1 MWRPVCGDLRWRAG
15 RWAHR
20 RICTLNLSVE
30 KVPLCGD
37 LPMAKAFASQGKFF
51 RYGELK
57 LDFLS
62 VGDAAA
68 TESQAQDRPSKL
80 ESNKAVPSLLIYT
93 CM

>member
-1 MWRPVCGDLRWRAG
+1 
-15 RWAHR
+15 
-20 RICTLNLSVE
+20 
-30 KVPLCGD
+30 
-37 LPMAKAFASQGKFF
+37 MAKALASQGKFF

-80 ESNKAVPSLLIYT
+80 ESNKAVRSLL
-93 CM
+93 